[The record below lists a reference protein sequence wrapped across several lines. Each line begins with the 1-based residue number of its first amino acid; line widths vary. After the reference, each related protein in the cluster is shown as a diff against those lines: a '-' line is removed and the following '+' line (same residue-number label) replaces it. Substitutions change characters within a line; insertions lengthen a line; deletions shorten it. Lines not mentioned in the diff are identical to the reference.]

1 MNRKIRKCIGRL
13 EKLVI
18 NDEKNKYL
26 ILDLINEIKINLN
39 NSVIIPKKK
48 LQFVFTTSNE
58 KSSINSDEEIGYLKC
73 EINTPKVVRSYIIDK
88 CFRLNEEYIMEFYKE
103 TLKNKLINEWSMIE
117 DE

>member
-13 EKLVI
+13 ENLVI

-48 LQFVFTTSNE
+48 LQFVFTGCNE
-58 KSSINSDEEIGYLKC
+58 RLQFSPDKEIGHITCSLLA
-73 EINTPKVVRSYIIDK
+73 PKI
-88 CFRLNEEYIMEFYKE
+88 FY
-103 TLKNKLINEWSMIE
+103 M
-117 DE
+117 